1 MPSPAAVSSSTTITS
16 HSGSLLREPYY
27 ENITPVKLKEKIDR
41 GEEPVLLDVR
51 ETWELALAN
60 RI

>member
-1 MPSPAAVSSSTTITS
+1 
-16 HSGSLLREPYY
+16 LREPDY

-41 GEEPVLLDVR
+41 GEESVLLDVR
-51 ETWELALAN
+51 ETWESALAN